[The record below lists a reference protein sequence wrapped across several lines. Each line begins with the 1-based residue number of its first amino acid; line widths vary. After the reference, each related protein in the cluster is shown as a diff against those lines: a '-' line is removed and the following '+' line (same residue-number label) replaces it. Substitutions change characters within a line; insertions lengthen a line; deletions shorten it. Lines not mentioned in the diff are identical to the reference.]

1 MFYLISVILDHFLR
15 HYLGQKRN
23 VADLSETLISC
34 LSFLS
39 VCEQNLFAGLQ
50 VFVLFKRKLFFCG
63 MRSFYDACFYC
74 FLPDSKLQW
83 LFLGLLGSFMN
94 FLMQNVC
101 LLLQSLSKPIKKM
114 SKTGKK
120 SKKYQQTQIFVQQIF
135 SKSSKNAFSL
145 LDSSQNSTRNK

>member
-63 MRSFYDACFYC
+63 TRYEK
-74 FLPDSKLQW
+74 FL
-83 LFLGLLGSFMN
+83 
-94 FLMQNVC
+94 
-101 LLLQSLSKPIKKM
+101 
-114 SKTGKK
+114 
-120 SKKYQQTQIFVQQIF
+120 
-135 SKSSKNAFSL
+135 
-145 LDSSQNSTRNK
+145 